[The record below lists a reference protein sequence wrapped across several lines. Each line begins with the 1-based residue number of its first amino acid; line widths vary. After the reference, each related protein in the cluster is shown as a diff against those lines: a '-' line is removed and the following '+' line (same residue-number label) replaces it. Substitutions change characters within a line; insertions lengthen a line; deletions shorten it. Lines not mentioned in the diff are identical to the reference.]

1 MDNKF
6 EPLSGGEVLS
16 VNDSVQFLI
25 GHTTFRAEELAQ
37 ALRTQLL
44 EHSIGGL
51 TEAKK
56 HWLTEHGIDCEVL
69 RFGAEGWQK
78 GKVRISLEFCPLDG
92 EAEGLEESA
101 IDDTEDDF
109 SVFEED
115 DDSDLEELALDNDA
129 PTIIETGLTSES
141 DLDFGEA
148 LEEDEPVLDLG
159 KEPEVETES
168 ELDFGEALEEDE
180 PVLDLG
186 KEPEVETESD
196 LDFGEALEED
206 EPILDLGKE
215 PEVETESELDF
226 GEALEED
233 EPVLDLEEEPEVEAE
248 SDLDFGE
255 ALEEDEPVLDLGE
268 EPEVEAES
276 ELDFGEALDE
286 DEPALDLGDTSDEEE
301 AIPIALGGESQEE
314 MDPELVDLGND
325 IFGQE
330 DQSLDLNGQLNSD
343 SDLDLGSSEEDLDL
357 AELENSIEEELELVE
372 ASEKDEEFDLAEM
385 GQDSEDLDIAL
396 SGEEEKGKEKE
407 EDNLF
412 DDVWQ
417 DIN

>member
-141 DLDFGEA
+141 D
-148 LEEDEPVLDLG
+148 
-159 KEPEVETES
+159 
-168 ELDFGEALEEDE
+168 
-180 PVLDLG
+180 
-186 KEPEVETESD
+186 
-196 LDFGEALEED
+196 
-206 EPILDLGKE
+206 
-215 PEVETESELDF
+215 LDF

>member
-148 LEEDEPVLDLG
+148 LEEDEP
-159 KEPEVETES
+159 
-168 ELDFGEALEEDE
+168 
-180 PVLDLG
+180 
-186 KEPEVETESD
+186 
-196 LDFGEALEED
+196 
-206 EPILDLGKE
+206 I
-215 PEVETESELDF
+215 
-226 GEALEED
+226 
-233 EPVLDLEEEPEVEAE
+233 
-248 SDLDFGE
+248 
-255 ALEEDEPVLDLGE
+255 LDLGE